1 MKYKQQESEPT
12 KKKAKKQQNCE
23 EDEFKIPLKYNEK
36 QTNQI
41 PLSTTISIGFG
52 KDQLIPLSSN
62 KKTKKQ
68 KDEDETSSINSS

>member
-1 MKYKQQESEPT
+1 MKYKQQESEST

-41 PLSTTISIGFG
+41 PLSTTTISIGFG

-62 KKTKKQ
+62 KKNKKQ
-68 KDEDETSSINSS
+68 KDETSSINSS

>member
-41 PLSTTISIGFG
+41 PLSTTTISIGFG

-62 KKTKKQ
+62 KKNKKQ
-68 KDEDETSSINSS
+68 KDETSSINSS